1 VLLCFQIANFV
12 HHRAVKK
19 QFACPIETQIS
30 CDLSPHSRLLDMPIK
45 KILKMFYSLFFFSC
59 LQYEKKLLL
68 WNSSSERNLFYE
80 FEYEIEIRGVAWISE
95 TQIALSFESGLIEIY
110 EIDEGQPTA
119 KTRVVQRLQH
129 DVS

>member
-1 VLLCFQIANFV
+1 
-12 HHRAVKK
+12 
-19 QFACPIETQIS
+19 
-30 CDLSPHSRLLDMPIK
+30 
-45 KILKMFYSLFFFSC
+45 MFYSLFFFSC

-110 EIDEGQPTA
+110 EIDEDQPTA